1 MYYIINFYLYS
12 ILGYFLETIYSLISN
27 NDFESGILYG
37 PWTPI
42 YGIGVII
49 IILLSKTIFKSMHK
63 NRFIETIVVFI
74 SVTIILTLLEYLA
87 GITIEK
93 IFNIVFWDYSNQK
106 YNIGKYISLSM
117 SMIWGI
123 GSVLFIYLIKP
134 ISDKIINKIP
144 NFIIYL
150 ISFIFIFDVVYTIIS
165 KI

>member
-1 MYYIINFYLYS
+1 
-12 ILGYFLETIYSLISN
+12 
-27 NDFESGILYG
+27 
-37 PWTPI
+37 
-42 YGIGVII
+42 
-49 IILLSKTIFKSMHK
+49 MHK